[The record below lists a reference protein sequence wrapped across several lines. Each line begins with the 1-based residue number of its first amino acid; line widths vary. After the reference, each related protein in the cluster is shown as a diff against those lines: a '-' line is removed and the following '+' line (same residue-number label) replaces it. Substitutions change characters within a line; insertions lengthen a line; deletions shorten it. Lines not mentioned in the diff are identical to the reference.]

1 MTNNVS
7 ERFKTDIVPMLG
19 KNDVVKAAMKDFL
32 LTSIASK
39 NSWWWEIPF
48 INVKQKDPTL
58 KNFQDCFYLMK
69 AHTVLETVKEKC
81 GADANTGNVSITGMP
96 SRLSWLPNEGTSRNK

>member
-32 LTSIASK
+32 LTSIAS
-39 NSWWWEIPF
+39 NFHS
-48 INVKQKDPTL
+48 NHLQNKD
-58 KNFQDCFYLMK
+58 KY
-69 AHTVLETVKEKC
+69 VV
-81 GADANTGNVSITGMP
+81 
-96 SRLSWLPNEGTSRNK
+96 